1 MILPDF
7 QNMYTNMSNLS
18 REQQVRQFRML
29 VEMIQERISDIK
41 ERNMQISL
49 HGLLYSIL
57 SESPYAETIFMA
69 ADVLYSQLLGVYLEQ
84 LRPDNIL
91 VTTELNDTMDYMSEE
106 YGIMLKDYLDMLAA
120 EMPKQFTIMIFP
132 YRMLEGNID
141 MWLGYIDNMLAYKGR
156 IILYD
161 CPARLPG
168 KDRFELVIDDTISS
182 DLTIKMLKTRK
193 EFLPGD
199 NIMELSLRARRLHE
213 DIKAAIDKGTI
224 DSTKLDSLIYDI
236 WRLEGDILKYKDEF
250 RDSTVG
256 YQVNE
261 IKNALLDLRYSEEK
275 NREFF
280 IEALRKETDILP
292 KFINYVY

>member
-1 MILPDF
+1 
-7 QNMYTNMSNLS
+7 
-18 REQQVRQFRML
+18 
-29 VEMIQERISDIK
+29 
-41 ERNMQISL
+41 
-49 HGLLYSIL
+49 
-57 SESPYAETIFMA
+57 
-69 ADVLYSQLLGVYLEQ
+69 
-84 LRPDNIL
+84 
-91 VTTELNDTMDYMSEE
+91 
-106 YGIMLKDYLDMLAA
+106 
-120 EMPKQFTIMIFP
+120 
-132 YRMLEGNID
+132 
-141 MWLGYIDNMLAYKGR
+141 
-156 IILYD
+156 
-161 CPARLPG
+161 
-168 KDRFELVIDDTISS
+168 
-182 DLTIKMLKTRK
+182 MLKTRK

-275 NREFF
+275 DREFF